1 MVSAAG
7 FEPATHALKERFA
20 QACHCVFNDLDNA
33 YTIKTRPF
41 DASCP
46 QVAPK
51 TSELQESEGK
61 GEQRAHGRP
70 LSPRSRANA
79 SPFSAYTNTRVGRA
93 PCR

>member
-20 QACHCVFNDLDNA
+20 QACYCVFNDLDNA
-33 YTIKTRPF
+33 DTIKKRPF

-51 TSELQESEGK
+51 LLNIKKAKKRRIIEIVALK
-61 GEQRAHGRP
+61 
-70 LSPRSRANA
+70 N
-79 SPFSAYTNTRVGRA
+79 TNQHICVGGN
-93 PCR
+93 

>member
-20 QACHCVFNDLDNA
+20 QDCHFIFNDLDNV
-33 YTIKTRPF
+33 YTTRKRPF

-51 TSELQESEGK
+51 L
-61 GEQRAHGRP
+61 
-70 LSPRSRANA
+70 LSYKKAKKRRIVEIVA
-79 SPFSAYTNTRVGRA
+79 V
-93 PCR
+93 